1 MNLTG
6 SQKFTIMKKYIITSL
21 FIAVATFVP
30 RLCWA
35 QVTAQETI
43 VIDTIYANDTKNV
56 ALFFPE
62 PIRQG
67 ITGSDNFIFTYNRE
81 KEQYFG
87 LLQAKPGKES
97 NLLIVN
103 RDGSIFSYIVRYK
116 KNLTKFN
123 YFIPKSSSIGNE
135 RPIMNDSISVAT
147 AESKID
153 NKNYYYQK
161 FSSYLLERKQRVG
174 RIKKRTEGIVLSVE
188 NIVFD
193 TEELYFVIEIKNN
206 STLDYDLNFLKL
218 SVETR
223 QKGKKKSLQR
233 LYQEP
238 LFKYNQPSKIK
249 ENETVRFVY
258 VIPKFSLSNDRR
270 AILELH
276 EKDGERNIKLK
287 ISHSHINNPN

>member
-1 MNLTG
+1 
-6 SQKFTIMKKYIITSL
+6 MKKYIIISTLVLS
-21 FIAVATFVP
+21 FAFAK
-30 RLCWA
+30 A
-35 QVTAQETI
+35 QTTTI
-43 VIDTIYANDTKNV
+43 LDTIYANDTKNV

-67 ITGSDNFIFTYNRE
+67 ITGSDNFVFTYNRE

-97 NLLIVN
+97 NLLVVN
-103 RDGSIFSYIVRYK
+103 RNGSIFSYIVRYK
-116 KNLTKFN
+116 KQLSKLN
-123 YFIPKSSSIGNE
+123 YFIPLSSSIGNE
-135 RPIMNDSISVAT
+135 KPIVKDSVLV
-147 AESKID
+147 ESSEELVD
-153 NKNYYYQK
+153 NSTYYYQK
-161 FSSYLLERKQRVG
+161 FCSYLLNRKQRIG
-174 RIKKRTEGIVLSVE
+174 RIKKRNEGIILTVE

-193 TEELYFVIEIKNN
+193 KEELYFVIQIENN

-238 LFKYNQPSKIK
+238 IFKHNMPSKIT

-258 VIPKFSLSNDRR
+258 VLPKFSLSNDRR
-270 AILELH
+270 AIFELH
-276 EKDGERNIKLK
+276 EKDGERNIELK
-287 ISHSHINNPN
+287 ISHSYINNPN